1 VLKTLPQDCDGHVE
15 LQGEG
20 EEDGDGNHQLDGL
33 GQP

>member
-1 VLKTLPQDCDGHVE
+1 

-33 GQP
+33 GQPKIYKIVELIK